1 LEIIEMTEVTFVGVA
16 RIGEIEPLLLFVR

>member
-16 RIGEIEPLLLFVR
+16 RIGEIEPLQLFVR